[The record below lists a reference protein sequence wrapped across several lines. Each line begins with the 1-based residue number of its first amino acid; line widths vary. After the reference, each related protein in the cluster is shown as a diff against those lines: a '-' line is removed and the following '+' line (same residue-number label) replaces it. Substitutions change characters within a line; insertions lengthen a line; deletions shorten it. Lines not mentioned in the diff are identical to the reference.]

1 MNTQTGFWLRHFH
14 AYLQTERILS
24 DLFTLIAVVGF
35 VAVLLIILLFDRPS
49 RRALVATTAATAA
62 LLVLVGTG
70 YALVGAQF
78 RSSCL
83 RADDA
88 LAASVPVYPG
98 ARPTSVA
105 VWPDYNNGDGP
116 RQHNLSFTYL
126 LPLAWNDA
134 RRLSYSL
141 PAGTTRAQVLRF
153 HVPRFTGWQPA
164 PPAAELPSSYWRGG
178 QAVEIR
184 FLGAAHATLTGYELV
199 IDGWSQPGGS

>member
-1 MNTQTGFWLRHFH
+1 MNIRTGFWLRHFH

-35 VAVLLIILLFDRPS
+35 VALLLIILLSDRPS

-88 LAASVPVYPG
+88 LAVSVPVYPG
-98 ARPTSVA
+98 ARSTRVA

-116 RQHNLSFTYL
+116 RQSVL
-126 LPLAWNDA
+126 LTQLIPLAWDYA
-134 RRLSYSL
+134 RRLGYSL

-153 HVPRFTGWQPA
+153 YVPRFGGWQPA

-184 FLGAAHATLTGYELV
+184 FLGAAHAALTGCELV

>member
-1 MNTQTGFWLRHFH
+1 MNIRTGFWLRHFH

-35 VAVLLIILLFDRPS
+35 VALLLIILLSDRPS
-49 RRALVATTAATAA
+49 RRALVAMAAATAA
-62 LLVLVGTG
+62 LLVLVGSG
-70 YALVGAQF
+70 YVLVGAQF

-88 LAASVPVYPG
+88 LAVSVPVYPG
-98 ARPTSVA
+98 ARSTRVA

-116 RQHNLSFTYL
+116 REHNLAFTRL
-126 LPLAWNDA
+126 FPLVWNCA
-134 RRLSYSL
+134 RRLGYSV

-153 HVPRFTGWQPA
+153 YVPRFGGWQPA

-184 FLGAAHATLTGYELV
+184 FLGNAPAALTGYELV
-199 IDGWSQPGGS
+199 INGWSQPSSY

>member
-1 MNTQTGFWLRHFH
+1 MNTRTGFWLRHFH

-35 VAVLLIILLFDRPS
+35 VALLLIILLSDRPS
-49 RRALVATTAATAA
+49 RRALVATIAATAA

-88 LAASVPVYPG
+88 LAVSVPVYPG
-98 ARPTSVA
+98 ARSTRVA
-105 VWPDYNNGDGP
+105 FWPDYNNGDGP
-116 RQHNLSFTYL
+116 RQSVL
-126 LPLAWNDA
+126 LTQLIPLVRNCS
-134 RRLSYSL
+134 RRLSFSL

-153 HVPRFTGWQPA
+153 CVPRFVGWQLA
-164 PPAAELPSSYWRGG
+164 PFAAGPPSFYWRGRQSVALG
-178 QAVEIR
+178 
-184 FLGAAHATLTGYELV
+184 FLFDAHAALTGYELV